1 MMVTY
6 WHELWGRTEIRFHQ
20 QEVDVHLGQF
30 FNRPALRSGL
40 RVLMPLCGKDLA
52 MNSRV

>member
-6 WHELWGRTEIRFHQ
+6 WHELWGRTEIGFHQ
-20 QEVDVHLGQF
+20 QEVDVHLGQL

-40 RVLMPLCGKDLA
+40 QVLMPLCGKDLA
-52 MNSRV
+52 MKSGA